1 MKIAVL
7 LFLGFFCAIPL
18 SAQVY
23 NTDGYM
29 PNQVSEEYFSES
41 EINYDKSIIYIFF
54 NNEPCYTCAQTISMI
69 EEVYNEN
76 FIDEYNLFMINYQND
91 QENNFIEMYNLSLP
105 LEVVLVRIDD
115 GAAFG
120 YRKLDN
126 LTNMISDPIS
136 FSEYF
141 TEEVENF
148 LGNQ

>member
-7 LFLGFFCAIPL
+7 LFLGFFCATPL

-41 EINYDKSIIYIFF
+41 ETNYDKSIIYIFF

-115 GAAFG
+115 GAALG